1 MIFNIFQ
8 LLIFLG
14 FLVYV
19 VSRWY
24 DKMYVENL
32 FSKPLRL
39 STLTPNESPEMFE
52 QVRAKVEKN
61 FERQKSQKRFSY
73 NSIAFLVSLSWIILW
88 GNWQFDFVQGY
99 YAFGAIGLLL
109 LLAYHLSESLRGEI
123 ELIASWIDINE
134 EDARATRTR
143 VEQDMQQRKKSVAIG
158 LAIVLAVNLNW
169 AYQIEKNENETRVQF
184 ANELSREVG
193 NGWCKNNDVA
203 RDGEGGF
210 ITFGGWPCI
219 VIGSIDPPVFKEEDK
234 SQKACALFSFNQE
247 NGLPE
252 SNSYELTFDMQEFCV
267 ENEWGTYSVYDLK
280 SQVSRYISPQLDELQ
295 SSLCSRFRFQLS
307 YEESFDFCFNL

>member
-1 MIFNIFQ
+1 MIFNVFQ
-8 LLIFLG
+8 FLIFLG

-19 VSRWY
+19 VSRWH

-32 FSKPLRL
+32 FSKQLRL
-39 STLTPNESPEMFE
+39 STLTPNEPPELFE
-52 QVRAKVEKN
+52 QIRAKVEKN
-61 FERQKSQKRFSY
+61 FERQKSQKRFTY
-73 NSIAFLVSLSWIILW
+73 NSVALLVSLSWIILW

-123 ELIASWIDINE
+123 ALIASWIDTNA
-134 EDARATRTR
+134 EDAQATRAR
-143 VEQDMQQRKKSVAIG
+143 VEQDKQQQKKSVVIG

-169 AYQIEKNENETRVQF
+169 AYQIEKNENETKVQF

-193 NGWCKNNDVA
+193 NGWCKNNDA
-203 RDGEGGF
+203 RSDGEGGF

-219 VIGSIDPPVFKEEDK
+219 VIGSIDPPVFKEEGK
-234 SQKACALFSFNQE
+234 SQKACALVSFNQE

-252 SNSYELTFDMQEFCV
+252 SDSYELFVDMQEFCV
-267 ENEWGTYSVYDLK
+267 EKEWGIYSVYGLK

-295 SSLCSRFRFQLS
+295 SSLCSRFRLQLS